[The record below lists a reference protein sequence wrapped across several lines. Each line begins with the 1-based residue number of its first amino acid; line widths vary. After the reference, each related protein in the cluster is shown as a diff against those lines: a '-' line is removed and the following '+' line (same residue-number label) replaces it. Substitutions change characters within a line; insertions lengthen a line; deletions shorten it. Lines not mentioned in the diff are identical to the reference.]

1 MLFKTK
7 SRFISILI
15 ITLIGSAFFAGLRIS
30 PIVMNATTDQYL
42 DNQKYADLTL
52 IPTYGVTDEDIKE
65 INKIDGVEAVEGIY
79 FFDAQIEMNKEYD
92 GIVVYSYSDQF
103 NLPYMVE
110 GRNIKNENECLVDYQ
125 YKLSRQLKL
134 NDQIVISNDNGS
146 KELTIVGFVKDVRQI
161 LYYKRGQN
169 AYGNG
174 TSQGFIIMHQNSAKP
189 LALNKDLVDLLGY
202 DNFYN
207 EALIKI
213 HNVDEMVVFDEDY
226 NEYLNQVE
234 QDIHEVI
241 EIRLNKT
248 YQDLISDKKALL
260 EEPLREYEEG
270 LKTYENGK
278 LEFDKAIN
286 EASLQLIQGKIA
298 ILEGRKQ
305 LVEAQSQFTG
315 MDDEI
320 DASIN
325 NFKTQLN
332 TLYDQLNE
340 IKGKLEDSEEDS
352 NQNLI
357 PGLNNNPLIPDND
370 TDEVIVDVNK
380 LLDQLSMH
388 VLDLQDTLTQVNELA
403 SGLLQLQSAQL
414 ELDKAEIE
422 IAVGEQKL
430 ALEKDA
436 GLKELEEAKLKL
448 DDAKVQLDEAQ
459 EQINLI
465 PKATYYLLDQNMNE
479 GIASFKG
486 DSDRIGVIAEL
497 FPLMFFL
504 VAALVC
510 LTTMTRMVEE
520 QRSQSGTLRALG
532 YSKFSIIM
540 QYVIYAIIPT
550 FLGSVIGYFF
560 GTFIFPFII
569 FTLYAMMMY
578 DVPLPMVYCFD
589 LELFSLSIL
598 SAVLITLIATL
609 FSCVKEMSHVPS
621 ILMRPK
627 TPKLGK
633 RILLERID
641 WLWKRLS
648 FNQKVTMRNIFRY
661 KKRFLMSVIGIA
673 GCSGLILTGFGIQY
687 SITDMTVYQ
696 YEELMLY
703 DGTVSFKKEYLLD
716 DTLDLRDD
724 IKEVKE
730 ITELL
735 FTAQHNIVSTTENDS
750 VESVLMIPSSSTKIN
765 RFINLRETD
774 SKEALT
780 LDDSGVI
787 ISQKLSEMLDVEVG
801 NTMNITMNEN
811 NYEIVV
817 SGICENYIAHYVYM
831 SDEYAK
837 SIFNEDIKY
846 NSACFNIDDT
856 NEALENQI
864 GRYLMGLDTVTSVS
878 FMSNAGGS
886 VVTSLK
892 SVSIV
897 TAVLIVAAGLLAFVV
912 LYNLTNININER
924 ITEIATIK
932 VLGYKNHEVY
942 DYVFRENILLSV
954 IGTFFG
960 LIFGFFL
967 HRHIM
972 GTVEV
977 ELIMFVRNIKFI
989 SYLYSIIL
997 TMTFTLLINRYMRRV
1012 LDNVDMVTSLKSIE

>member
-189 LALNKDLVDLLGY
+189 LALNKYLVDLLGY

-270 LKTYENGK
+270 LKSYEKGK

-550 FLGSVIGYFF
+550 FLGSGIGYFF

-598 SAVLITLIATL
+598 SAVLITLVATL

-801 NTMNITMNEN
+801 NTMNITMNEK

-932 VLGYKNHEVY
+932 VLGFKNHEVY

-989 SYLYSIIL
+989 SYIYSIIL